1 MGLPTDRS
9 DALSDYITE
18 LLYDRRFVY
27 EHTWMTGDFLVA
39 DNIEVGSRSL
49 PSAYVT
55 HAISLIADAYED
67 CVSALFT
74 RVVADSY
81 KLMFGIR
88 CDIEERINT
97 VSIGPRQSLV
107 P

>member
-39 DNIEVGSRSL
+39 DNIEVCSL
-49 PSAYVT
+49 GPNSVDIAHVV
-55 HAISLIADAYED
+55 SPIADAYED
-67 CVSALFT
+67 CVSTLFA

-81 KLMFGIR
+81 QLVFRIR
-88 CDIEERINT
+88 CDIEE
-97 VSIGPRQSLV
+97 
-107 P
+107 